1 MTQPLSPQPSPA
13 ILSSISRPLDGVR
26 VVDLTSVLMGP
37 AATQILADYGADV
50 IKVESPEGDIMRHAG
65 YMKHRGM
72 GPVFLHANRNKRSIA
87 IDLKC
92 PGGCETLLEMIA
104 ASDLFVH
111 NVRPAALARL
121 GIDGAALVA
130 EQPRLICLALV
141 GFGQRGPYAP
151 LPAVDDAI
159 QGASG
164 MASLVAQQ
172 TGGEPAYAP
181 MVIVDRLCAVSAA
194 QSALAALF
202 MRTNTGRGQYIEVPM
217 FETAASFVL
226 GDHMGGETFDPPVG
240 PTGYSRLLARDRR
253 PFRTK
258 DGHVALLVYTD
269 GQWQRFFEAIGEPE
283 VFRSDARL
291 TTAAV
296 RAQNY
301 DFSYALLT
309 SILVERTSSEWVALL
324 QRCDIPCMPLHDPH
338 SLLSDPHL
346 AQVGFFD
353 MIDHP
358 TEGRMRS
365 MNVAARWSD
374 ADLSVRRHAPQIG
387 EHTVE
392 VLREFGFDQA
402 RIARL
407 LAGGTI
413 KQANQPSERA
423 S

>member
-1 MTQPLSPQPSPA
+1 MTSPSP
-13 ILSSISRPLDGVR
+13 RPLDGVR
-26 VVDLTSVLMGP
+26 VIDLTSVLMGP

-65 YMKHRGM
+65 YMKHHGM

-87 IDLKC
+87 IDLKK
-92 PGGCETLLEMIA
+92 PGGCETLLTLIA

-141 GFGQRGPYAP
+141 GFDQRGPYGP
-151 LPAVDDAI
+151 LPAVDDVI
-159 QGASG
+159 QGISG
-164 MASLVAQQ
+164 IPSLVAQQ

-181 MVIVDRLCAVSAA
+181 MVVVDRLCAVNAA
-194 QSALAALF
+194 HSALAALF
-202 MRTNTGRGQYIEVPM
+202 MRTRTERGQYIELPM
-217 FETAASFVL
+217 FETAASVVL
-226 GDHMGGETFDPPVG
+226 GDHMGGETFEPPVG

-269 GQWQRFFEAIGEPE
+269 GQWKRFFEAIGTPS
-283 VFRSDARL
+283 VFENDERL
-291 TTAAV
+291 TTVAM

-301 DFSYALLT
+301 DFSYALLKG
-309 SILVERTSSEWVALL
+309 ILLERTSAEWVELL
-324 QRCDIPCMPLHDPH
+324 QRFDIPCMPMHDPH

-346 AQVGFFD
+346 AQVGFFEAV
-353 MIDHP
+353 DHP
-358 TEGRMRS
+358 TEGRIRS
-365 MNVAARWSD
+365 MKVAARWSA

-387 EHTVE
+387 EQSVE
-392 VLREFGFDQA
+392 VLREFNFAPQ
-402 RIARL
+402 RIEEL
-407 LAGGTI
+407 LAGGTVM
-413 KQANQPSERA
+413 QYSVPT
-423 S
+423 